1 MLVNPPIIEDREIT
15 PVLFCGPGP
24 CNLLPSVQEALTKP
38 VLSAVCDEYFAVEDD
53 IRAGLKYAFQTES
66 NLVLAM
72 SGSGHSGMEAVI
84 VNILGPKDKL
94 LVACRGLWDERA
106 ATMAKRYGIKVFR
119 TEVPH
124 TATFGFDQLE
134 AELKRVR
141 PKALFITHGDSTTGT
156 IQKLEGLGDIC
167 HKYGTLLIVDTV
179 VSIGGAKFLMDEWGI
194 DAVYTSTQKAL
205 SGPAGITPV
214 AFSARAEK
222 VINSRKHEPPFYFD
236 VKLLAQQWNC
246 YGNTRAYHHT
256 LSPPLLWALR
266 ASLIELCRETLPK
279 AWERHTKTAAHFHKR
294 LSDFG
299 FELLIPKPEDR
310 LNTVTT
316 VLINKKYNI
325 PEFLKYMRNKHRIV
339 IFGGLGPTV
348 GKALRIGLMGVN
360 STVQVAEDVALAMA
374 DTSRALTKSSL

>member
-1 MLVNPPIIEDREIT
+1 
-15 PVLFCGPGP
+15 
-24 CNLLPSVQEALTKP
+24 
-38 VLSAVCDEYFAVEDD
+38 
-53 IRAGLKYAFQTES
+53 
-66 NLVLAM
+66 
-72 SGSGHSGMEAVI
+72 
-84 VNILGPKDKL
+84 
-94 LVACRGLWDERA
+94 
-106 ATMAKRYGIKVFR
+106 
-119 TEVPH
+119 
-124 TATFGFDQLE
+124 
-134 AELKRVR
+134 
-141 PKALFITHGDSTTGT
+141 
-156 IQKLEGLGDIC
+156 
-167 HKYGTLLIVDTV
+167 
-179 VSIGGAKFLMDEWGI
+179 MDEWGI

-325 PEFLKYMRNKHRIV
+325 PEFLNSSHWPNGSK
-339 IFGGLGPTV
+339 F
-348 GKALRIGLMGVN
+348 N
-360 STVQVAEDVALAMA
+360 STSGGRRSFSYGGHISSTYQVITMNGPLKY
-374 DTSRALTKSSL
+374 LSSLLL